1 MLCGVSGLAFAIGV
15 YLPLASMAPIFV
27 GGLVR
32 AAAGRSAARRPG
44 ESARPASGILAAS
57 GVVAGEGLAGVLVA
71 GLVASGVIAKS
82 GEPLLGGWSGDLLA
96 LLAILG
102 VCLFLGRAARA

>member
-1 MLCGVSGLAFAIGV
+1 MRALAERGVKAGPVDEA
-15 YLPLASMAPIFV
+15 
-27 GGLVR
+27 R
-32 AAAGRSAARRPG
+32 A
-44 ESARPASGILAAS
+44 GILAAS

-71 GLVASGVIAKS
+71 GLVAAGVVAKS